1 MKKVKKKVL
10 RRTMALVLGIMSIVG
25 MWQNKVYAEETFS
38 VNIDQY
44 NAQDG
49 KIHVYVNHNQGSGY
63 CPTKEDCKLLIGKQ
77 TPEVEDVA
85 TFQNLNEPVS
95 YLLMVDV
102 SGSMDAERVEQAK
115 DVMKQLVN
123 NKKENDNFS
132 IAILGNDIKASGFSE
147 NQDQMISYIDEI
159 AVTNE
164 DTNLYAAIKQELEVL
179 QTENAV
185 HKKRCMVIFSD
196 GADDRQV
203 GITKAEA
210 ENIVKE
216 SHIPIFTVAML
227 DKRLRDADKENAKIL
242 GSFARDSAGGK
253 HFAPLVDEGSYNN
266 IADEIRDRIDSSL
279 VLTADLSEV
288 IVGDDTVY
296 IEAELSSAT
305 GKAKGSITVP
315 SGSIKEQV
323 EIAKQRVAEVNINV
337 SEEEQAEPVE
347 EQPEVEEKDDIGK
360 LITVIIIALIVVA
373 LLLILFITIQH
384 KSRQDEAEYEKDM
397 EGYEAGDNF
406 VEISDYPIQ
415 DHPSTVAPVEG
426 QSINAPV
433 KKKYPKKITFTMFKI
448 GPGDEVKYELTVKD
462 EITIG
467 RNDSCTLTLKDD
479 NALSGRHCS
488 VIYRDG
494 DVFVRDNESTNGTYA
509 NGVPIVGE
517 LQISK
522 DDILLIGSNEYRI
535 NWE

>member
-1 MKKVKKKVL
+1 MQKVKKRVL
-10 RRTMALVLGIMSIVG
+10 GRTVALVLGIICIVG
-25 MWQNKVYAEETFS
+25 MWQNKVFAEETFS

-49 KIHVYVNHNQGSGY
+49 KIHVYVNHNQGKGY

-77 TPEVEDVA
+77 SPEVEDIA
-85 TFQNLNEPVS
+85 IFQNMNEPVS

-115 DVMKQLVN
+115 DIMKQLVN
-123 NKKENDNFS
+123 NKNKNDNFN

-147 NQDQMISYIDEI
+147 DQSKIISYIDEI

-179 QTENAV
+179 QTDNAV
-185 HKKRCMVIFSD
+185 HTKRCMVILSD

-203 GITKAEA
+203 GITKTEA

-227 DKRLRDADKENAKIL
+227 DKRLRDSDKENAKIL

-253 HFAPLVDEGSYNN
+253 HFAPLVDEGSYDT
-266 IADEIRDRIDSSL
+266 IADEIRERLDGSL

-296 IEAELSSAT
+296 IEAELSSST

-337 SEEEQAEPVE
+337 SEEEQTEPIEV
-347 EQPEVEEKDDIGK
+347 QPQVEEKDNTGM
-360 LITVIIIALIVVA
+360 IIAIIAVIVVV

-384 KSRQDEAEYEKDM
+384 KNRNNETDYEEDM
-397 EGYEAGDNF
+397 EDHEAGDNF
-406 VEISDYPIQ
+406 VEVSDYPVQ
-415 DHPSTVAPVEG
+415 DNPSTMAPVAG
-426 QSINAPV
+426 SPINAPV

-448 GPGDEVKYELTVKD
+448 GPGDDVRYELTVKD

-467 RNDSCTLTLKDD
+467 RNDSCTLVLKDD
-479 NALSGRHCS
+479 NALSGKHCS

-494 DVFVRDNESTNGTYA
+494 NVFIRDNESTNGTFA

-517 LQISK
+517 LQINK